1 VELRRDFAAS
11 RQGLW
16 GWHWETGD
24 QNSEDFIDL
33 QGHEQNPR
41 AQRYMKMNR
50 GGQPMKI
57 GNVMS
62 RDVQLIKPDDTI
74 RSAAALMKKIDAGLL
89 PVTENDK
96 LVGMI
101 TDRDIAIRGVAEGK
115 GPDAKV
121 RDAMSPEVK
130 YCFEDEDVT
139 HVAEN
144 MAELQVRRLP
154 VMNRDKRLVGIVS
167 LADLAIE
174 GSLPKTAKA
183 LHGISQPGGQH
194 NQSRPSA

>member
-1 VELRRDFAAS
+1 
-11 RQGLW
+11 
-16 GWHWETGD
+16 
-24 QNSEDFIDL
+24 
-33 QGHEQNPR
+33 
-41 AQRYMKMNR
+41 MNR
-50 GGQPMKI
+50 GGQAMKI
-57 GNVMS
+57 SNVMS
-62 RDVQLIKPDDTI
+62 RDVQLINPDDTI

-130 YCFEDEDVT
+130 YCFEDEDVA

-144 MAELQVRRLP
+144 MAGHQTASTP
-154 VMNRDKRLVGIVS
+154 VWLRC
-167 LADLAIE
+167 
-174 GSLPKTAKA
+174 
-183 LHGISQPGGQH
+183 
-194 NQSRPSA
+194 RPRPRPP